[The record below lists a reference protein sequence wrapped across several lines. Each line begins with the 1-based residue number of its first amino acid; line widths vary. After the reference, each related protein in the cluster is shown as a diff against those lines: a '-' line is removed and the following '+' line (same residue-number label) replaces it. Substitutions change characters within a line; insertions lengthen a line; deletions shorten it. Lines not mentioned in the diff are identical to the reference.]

1 MNCPGGPAAATPPD
15 RQLIAVAV
23 ALALGL
29 APLAGLAQDAPAGRG
44 LSFAA
49 YVDSGADFVVNS
61 RLGGRDAGDLT
72 LELRP
77 GFVLA
82 GRGSRLLGSINYDV
96 GLLQRTRRGGGGSDG
111 DVNHNLAA
119 QFSAEAID
127 RWMYVDGTAS
137 IGRAT
142 TNPYG
147 VQGVGSSSTVE
158 SSTTEVGNASLS
170 PYVRGTLGAA
180 TSYEVR
186 LNASAT
192 NARRSTLGDLVTWGG
207 TASLSSN
214 LSGRALGWGLVA
226 SSQETDYRAGRNTR
240 NDRWS
245 ASLYWIPDPDLTLT
259 LRGGEEATDVG
270 AFESERYSNWGGGIT
285 WRPSNRTRLQLDG
298 DERYFGTSYRLALE
312 HRMSQMTVQLSS
324 SRSDNGGQSTR
335 VPVTAFQL
343 RDAQL
348 ASTIPDPAVRQQQV
362 FSDLALLGLSPDDV
376 LFSGLVNSAI
386 TVTERH
392 DAITSYAGRRIS
404 FSLQVFL
411 EKSRVVDNPLGNAPE
426 PVERKGYTANAGYRL
441 GADSSISLGASW
453 LTTLP
458 TATQAGNNLQ
468 SLTAS
473 IDRQLARRTRAS
485 FGARYSVFRSSTDP
499 YREAAVTARLN
510 HRF

>member
-1 MNCPGGPAAATPPD
+1 MNRLRGHAAAIPSD
-15 RQLIAVAV
+15 RHLLAAAV
-23 ALALGL
+23 ALVVGL
-29 APLAGLAQDAPAGRG
+29 APAAVLAQDGPAGRG
-44 LSFAA
+44 LSFTA
-49 YVDSGADFVVNS
+49 YVDSGADFLVNS

-77 GFVLA
+77 GFVLS
-82 GRGSRLLGSINYDV
+82 GRSSRLYGSISYGV

-111 DVNHNLAA
+111 DVTHNLAA

-127 RWMYVDGTAS
+127 RWMYIDGTAAVARQT
-137 IGRAT
+137 I
-142 TNPYG
+142 NPYG
-147 VQGVGSSSTVE
+147 LQGVGNSTTAE
-158 SSTTEVGNASLS
+158 ANTTEVGTASLS
-170 PYVRGTLGAA
+170 PYVRGTVGSS

-186 LNASAT
+186 LNAAAT
-192 NARRSTLGDLVTWGG
+192 NARRSSLGDQVTWGG
-207 TASLSSN
+207 TANLSSN
-214 LSGRALGWGLVA
+214 LSGRALGWGLQA

-245 ASLYWIPDPDLTLT
+245 ASLYWLPDPDLNLT
-259 LRGGEEATDVG
+259 LRGGEETTDVG
-270 AFESERYSNWGGGIT
+270 AFERERYSNWGGGIT
-285 WRPSNRTRLQLDG
+285 WRPSNRTRLQIDG

-335 VPVTAFQL
+335 VPITAFQL

-348 ASTIPDPAVRQQQV
+348 ASTIPDSSLRQQQV

-376 LFSGLVNSAI
+376 LFSGLVNSAVSI
-386 TVTERH
+386 TERH
-392 DAITSYAGRRIS
+392 DAVASYAGRRIS
-404 FSLQVFL
+404 FSVQLFL
-411 EKSRVVDNPLGNAPE
+411 EKSRVADNPFGNAPE

-441 GADSSISLGASW
+441 GADSSISLAASW

-458 TATQAGNNLQ
+458 SATLPGNNLK

-473 IDRQLARRTRAS
+473 FERQLARRTRAS
-485 FGARYSVFRSSTDP
+485 FGARYTVFNSSTDP
-499 YREAAVTARLN
+499 YREAAITARLN